1 MNIVDVEATELAELA
16 HRFGVA
22 RLDLFGSG
30 AGEHFDPSHSDLYFL
45 VTFQDTPPGGMANAY
60 FGLLEGL
67 ERLFERP
74 VDLVT
79 ERSIKN
85 PYFLRSVNQTRRP
98 VYVA

>member
-1 MNIVDVEATELAELA
+1 MSIVDVEATQLAELA

-22 RLDLFGSG
+22 RLDVFGSG
-30 AGEHFDPSHSDLYFL
+30 AGKDFDPLHSDLDFV
-45 VTFQDTPPGGMANAY
+45 VTFQDVPPGGIANAY

-67 ERLFERP
+67 EHLFERP

-85 PYFLRSVNQTRRP
+85 PYFLRSVNETRRP
-98 VYVA
+98 IYVA